1 MNRLVTLAVGAG
13 AFAAVAAGCGSSSTT
28 SSPSS
33 TPTSPPASATGAAT
47 VKTASSPLGQIVVD
61 GSGRTLYEFKADTG
75 TTPTCTGSC
84 ASTWPP
90 DLTAGQPHETGLNGT
105 LGTTPR
111 TDLHA
116 TQVTLD
122 GHPLY
127 YYSGDA
133 APGDVNGQGIM
144 STWFAVNPSGTTI
157 TTTPSPST
165 SGGGSGGYG
174 Y

>member
-13 AFAAVAAGCGSSSTT
+13 ALATVAAGCSSSGSSSSSTT
-28 SSPSS
+28 SSP
-33 TPTSPPASATGAAT
+33 PTTATGAAT

-90 DLTAGQPHETGLNGT
+90 DLTTGQPHGSGVSGT
-105 LGTTPR
+105 LGTTTR
-111 TDLHA
+111 TDEHA

-133 APGDVNGQGIM
+133 TAGDTNGQGIM
-144 STWFAVNPSGTTI
+144 STWFVVNPSGTTI
-157 TTTPSPST
+157 TTTPSPSP
-165 SGGGSGGYG
+165 SGGSGGGYG